1 VSTSEQGPDLNRS
14 GHDPRPVSV
23 DPTFQALYERELPH
37 VVRAVFLVSGDP
49 QLAEDAAQEAFAR
62 ALVRWRRIG
71 SQPWIGGWVTTTAL
85 NVARRQLRRRPV
97 PTSEEGTPLDEAELV
112 DLRGAMRRLPARQQE
127 AVALH
132 YLLDLPVAET
142 AAVMGCDEG
151 TVKTH
156 LARARRTLERAL
168 RLDDDSGQA
177 RRPDRD

>member
-1 VSTSEQGPDLNRS
+1 M
-14 GHDPRPVSV
+14 
-23 DPTFQALYERELPH
+23 
-37 VVRAVFLVSGDP
+37 
-49 QLAEDAAQEAFAR
+49 
-62 ALVRWRRIG
+62 
-71 SQPWIGGWVTTTAL
+71 
-85 NVARRQLRRRPV
+85 
-97 PTSEEGTPLDEAELV
+97 

-142 AAVMGCDEG
+142 AATMGCDEG

>member
-1 VSTSEQGPDLNRS
+1 
-14 GHDPRPVSV
+14 VSV

-97 PTSEEGTPLDEAELV
+97 LAPDEGTPPDDAELL

-168 RLDDDSGQA
+168 HLDDDSGHA

>member
-1 VSTSEQGPDLNRS
+1 M
-14 GHDPRPVSV
+14 SV
-23 DPTFQALYERELPH
+23 DPTFQIVYEREFPH
-37 VVRAVFLVSGDP
+37 VMRAVFLVSGDP

-71 SQPWIGGWVTTTAL
+71 SHPWVGGWVTTTAL
-85 NVARRQLRRRPV
+85 NIARRQLRRRPV
-97 PTSEEGTPLDEAELV
+97 PVPDERTPPDDAELL
-112 DLRGAMRRLPARQQE
+112 DLRDAMRRLPARQQE

-132 YLLDLPVAET
+132 YLLDLPVAEA

-168 RLDDDSGQA
+168 RQGDETGQGK
-177 RRPDRD
+177 RRDRD